1 MQPRRHYSGAEPPRT
16 RDGGLRM
23 IFSKKPAPPAKQ
35 GEADSAQ
42 THYGSQ
48 LSGEG
53 LEREYEEVVW
63 AQLARLG
70 IPHETV
76 EVEVR
81 PAGTMKDGR
90 SVYLCMVRL
99 VTWDARTSLRLLV
112 ALPLLEAKTRQ
123 SLDTTWL
130 TDVSHFGGLWVHAA
144 TAVRTGEVLG
154 DIRDA
159 VVRLE
164 LGAAAAEAGGAEGG
178 WSASVQAALDDPE
191 RFRSGGD

>member
-1 MQPRRHYSGAEPPRT
+1 
-16 RDGGLRM
+16 M
-23 IFSKKPAPPAKQ
+23 IFSRKPAPQ
-35 GEADSAQ
+35 GKPGEGESAQ
-42 THYGSQ
+42 TQYSSSQ

-53 LEREYEEVVW
+53 LEREYEDVVW
-63 AQLARLG
+63 AQLGRLG
-70 IPHETV
+70 IPQDTV

-90 SVYLCMVRL
+90 SVYLGMVRL
-99 VTWDARTSLRLLV
+99 VKWDPRTSLRLLV

-123 SLDTTWL
+123 SLETTWL

-144 TAVRTGEVLG
+144 TATRTAETLG

-164 LGAAAAEAGGAEGG
+164 LGQQASSSSESG

-191 RFRSGGD
+191 RFRSGGGD

>member
-1 MQPRRHYSGAEPPRT
+1 
-16 RDGGLRM
+16 M
-23 IFSKKPAPPAKQ
+23 IFSKKLPAQGRQ
-35 GEADSAQ
+35 GEGESAQ
-42 THYGSQ
+42 TQYSSSQ

-53 LEREYEEVVW
+53 LEHEYEEVVW
-63 AQLARLG
+63 GQLGRLG
-70 IPHETV
+70 IRQDTV

-90 SVYLCMVRL
+90 SVYLGMVRL
-99 VTWDARTSLRLLV
+99 VKWDARTSLRLLV

-191 RFRSGGD
+191 RLRSGGD